1 MNTSEIIQLIKSAGF
16 YPIQVEWNSNRN
28 ENSDL
33 RFAGSLEDFFPAAKA
48 LGATI
53 VFFFVW
59 KLEEEDFLYDSDY
72 EEDGD
77 ENSDEEETDSD
88 KSAGNK

>member
-59 KLEEEDFLYDSDY
+59 KLEEDFLYDSDY